1 MTVSSSALD
10 RPRQPG
16 ADEQYQAGRRRERN
30 RSLSCRAPDPC
41 RCGGELLL
49 EVLRGE
55 LLLEVLR
62 GELLLEVP
70 RFVRDL
76 ARDIAGHIHDPVLHL
91 TSPVPGTGGYV
102 QLGSERLDRIAEAF
116 ASPLN
121 VLGQRFWL
129 TWYGACGPSLRGR
142 QAWLAGLPREAL

>member
-16 ADEQYQAGRRRERN
+16 ADEQYQAGRRRERT

-55 LLLEVLR
+55 LLLEV
-62 GELLLEVP
+62 P
-70 RFVRDL
+70 RFARDL

-102 QLGSERLDRIAEAF
+102 QLGSERLDRIAETL
-116 ASPLN
+116 ASRLN

-129 TWYGACGPSLRGR
+129 TWYRACGPSLRGR
-142 QAWLAGLPREAL
+142 QAWLARLPREAL